1 MLCLKCGV
9 IMTGDWGK
17 EYKWHPTCWPD
28 DLAMP
33 GQYGMSPNDLA
44 IKHDMIEIVRWGY
57 SNATRSLQTAL
68 GCSEAGHP
76 CDRRIGY
83 KMAGIPPAA
92 GYSDPWPAVVGTA
105 IHSWMEAAVNN
116 FQEAHGLREWVTE
129 MEVWPNP
136 LVKGHT
142 DLYRPGLVLDYKFP
156 SPDNLK
162 VMREKGPSA
171 QYMTQVQ
178 LYGLGHHE
186 AGRQVDRVG
195 IVACGRQGWLK
206 DMYVH
211 TVPFDVNVGR
221 AALQRVYDLGF
232 KLNEID
238 IMNHPELW
246 DTIPATPDR
255 LCNYCPFFD
264 RNALMADDKGCPG
277 S

>member
-1 MLCLKCGV
+1 MLCRKCGM
-9 IMTGDWGK
+9 IIAQEWPY
-17 EYKWHPTCWPD
+17 EWHTTCWPD

-33 GQYGMSPNDLA
+33 GQHGMSPNDLA
-44 IKHDMIEIVRWGY
+44 IKHDMIEIVRWAHN
-57 SNATRSLQTAL
+57 NATRSLQTAL

-83 KMAGIPPAA
+83 KMAGIPPTA
-92 GYSDPWPAVVGTA
+92 GFSDPWPAVVGTA
-105 IHSWMEAAVNN
+105 IHSWMESAVNQ
-116 FQEAHGLREWVTE
+116 FQEAHGLKEWVTE

-142 DLYRPGLVLDYKFP
+142 DLYRLGLVLDYKFP

-178 LYGLGHHE
+178 LYGLGHHQ
-186 AGRQVDRVG
+186 AGRRVDRVG
-195 IVACGRQGWLK
+195 IIACGRQGWLK

-211 TVPFDVNVGR
+211 TVPFDVKVGQ
-221 AALQRVYDLGF
+221 AALQRVYALGH

-238 IMNHPELW
+238 ILSHPELW